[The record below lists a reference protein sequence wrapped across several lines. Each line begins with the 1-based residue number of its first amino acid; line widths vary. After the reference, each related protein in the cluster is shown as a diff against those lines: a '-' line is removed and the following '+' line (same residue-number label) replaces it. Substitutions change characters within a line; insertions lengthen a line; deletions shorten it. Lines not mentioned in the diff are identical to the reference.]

1 MSSSS
6 SSTAIIYHDLTVS
19 SIVMTLQ
26 CHLNHLLSWLQC
38 HQHHPLSWP
47 DTVIRIILW
56 SSSSSACSYDPYL
69 YHDHF
74 LISSRPPAQAAVLFK
89 HEPKL
94 AAAFTRAEENWKR
107 RKSKQTEPQTLQ
119 LVSAWSE
126 STTQVDP
133 IQQTT
138 PSIQEGKPNTKGTT
152 EYISKINLET
162 IPTSKTSS

>member
-1 MSSSS
+1 MTWQYHALSWPYSVIS
-6 SSTAIIYHDLTVS
+6 IIYYHDSSVISIIHCHDLTLS
-19 SIVMTLQ
+19 SE
-26 CHLNHLLSWLQC
+26 S
-38 HQHHPLSWP
+38 S
-47 DTVIRIILW
+47 W

-74 LISSRPPAQAAVLFK
+74 WISSRPPAQAAVLFK

-133 IQQTT
+133 VQQTT
-138 PSIQEGKPNTKGTT
+138 PSIQEGKPSTKGTT